1 MGATLVLSFLRS
13 VSDTTSPNSIVPSN
27 TTSRCEVYPRDKHGI
42 SRKNIDADALKIMY
56 RLIRHGYKAYLV
68 GGGVRDL
75 LLHKAPKDFDIA
87 TDATPRKVKDL
98 FRNSRLIGRRFKLI
112 HVFFRGN
119 KIIEVSTF
127 RDVSDPI
134 DPEDSD
140 SESELLI
147 TRDNRYGTEET
158 DALRRDITINALF
171 YDLSTFSIIDYVG
184 GMRDLKDKLIRVI
197 GNPDVRFAE
206 DPVRLI
212 RVIRHAAKAGFAI
225 EQDCH
230 ASLKRNAHLITK
242 SSAVRVFEELKKDL
256 MSGYALPVL
265 SALSESGILSYLLPN
280 LCMATPP
287 LFSPGSPCY
296 DSIMRA
302 DTEVSQGSPH
312 SATVTLSLLAYY
324 SRLTDATCGSTP
336 FETTEEISE
345 HIARAF
351 QGLAVPRRERERVEL
366 LIQGWMAL
374 ALGQRIP
381 GCLHLIQRLNLVDD
395 LRAFFRLIGL
405 DESLV
410 RMPQRNSSSDF
421 HEREAGSDFT
431 GQGRSRR
438 RGGRGRG
445 RHYRTRAQ

>member
-1 MGATLVLSFLRS
+1 MPPQARDLIRPAT
-13 VSDTTSPNSIVPSN
+13 
-27 TTSRCEVYPRDKHGI
+27 RCEIYPRDKHGI
-42 SRKNIDADALKIMY
+42 SRKNIDPDALKIMY

-75 LLHKAPKDFDIA
+75 LLNKSPKDFDIA

-112 HVFFRGN
+112 HVFFRGA

-134 DPEDSD
+134 DPEDAD

-184 GMRDLKDKLIRVI
+184 GMRDLQARLIRVI

-225 EQDCH
+225 EEQCL
-230 ASLKRNAHLITK
+230 ASLRRNAHLITK

-256 MSGYALPVL
+256 IAGYTLPIL
-265 SALSESGILSYLLPN
+265 NGLLESGLLSYLLPN
-280 LCMATPP
+280 LCSISPP
-287 LFSPGSPCY
+287 LIGTGSACAHSLELADREVAQGQLHSP
-296 DSIMRA
+296 
-302 DTEVSQGSPH
+302 
-312 SATVTLSLLAYY
+312 TVILSLLAYY
-324 SRLTDATCGSTP
+324 SR
-336 FETTEEISE
+336 ETTPEAIDTLFQSSDEVSE

-366 LIQGWMAL
+366 LIQAWLVL
-374 ALGQRIP
+374 AKGQRMP
-381 GCLHLIQRLNLVDD
+381 GCLHLIQRLGLTDD
-395 LRAFFRLIGL
+395 VRDFFRLIGL
-405 DESLV
+405 EESLV
-410 RMPQRNSSSDF
+410 RMPQRGFQNEETEAEGRSDF
-421 HEREAGSDFT
+421 
-431 GQGRSRR
+431 GQPRRRRR

-445 RHYRTRAQ
+445 GYSRTRAQS